1 VWVSR
6 PRRGGAPKAPLPREP
21 SALGKIV
28 ARATVVA
35 AALASIL
42 VAGIWHVR
50 RTD

>member
-1 VWVSR
+1 MRWYQSS
-6 PRRGGAPKAPLPREP
+6 PTYPLQREP
-21 SALGKIV
+21 SALGKIA